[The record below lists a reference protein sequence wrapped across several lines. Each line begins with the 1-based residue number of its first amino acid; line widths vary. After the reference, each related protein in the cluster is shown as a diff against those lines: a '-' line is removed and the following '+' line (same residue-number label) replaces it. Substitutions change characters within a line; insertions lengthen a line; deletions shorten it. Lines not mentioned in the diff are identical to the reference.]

1 MMLVSIINV
10 LFVVPALISGGS
22 AGKMNYRKEDLVTTA
37 ESNGRLS
44 PALDVIINNGG
55 FSQIGGT
62 SYGGGVSNGQGNSNS
77 GGGTVDF
84 GPETAAYY
92 ESTVKV
98 FPNCDFPANDICNK
112 TSFEKDCSSICFA
125 NFQCNAFSWRD
136 GNCHLK
142 NISSPNLRQPANGG
156 ICGFLP
162 WKF

>member
-1 MMLVSIINV
+1 MTLVSIIDV
-10 LFVVPALISGGS
+10 LFVVLPLISGCS
-22 AGKMNYRKEDLVTTA
+22 TAKINYKTDDLITTA
-37 ESNGRLS
+37 KSNGSSLS
-44 PALDVIINNGG
+44 ALDVIINNGG

-77 GGGTVDF
+77 GGGTVSF
-84 GPETAAYY
+84 GPGIATYF
-92 ESTVKV
+92 ESAVKF
-98 FPNCDFPANDICNK
+98 FPNCDFPSNDISNQ

-142 NISSPNLRQPANGG
+142 NIPSQNLLEPANGG